1 MNGLEEVGIPG
12 REYLREAL
20 TNCSDPLKAIE
31 EFQIEN
37 GILLPSLHVMLPL
50 LDLHGVRRL
59 QFHVSVLEELKEKL
73 LTQIENLGKGENAAQ
88 KEAKLKELLVK
99 SFPVIRVPSL
109 QPVVMAIL
117 KNLDHV
123 EDKYL
128 KQIVSEKSLYQKCD
142 VSVKRQIWQEH
153 QGLYGD
159 EVSPLFSQYIKDK
172 EQLLN
177 QVDIGSNFFAL
188 SPRQRRQ
195 NPVIQ
200 ELVKMIGKNL
210 LLYDTTLQF
219 LRTLFLRT
227 KNVHYCTLRVEL
239 LMALHDADVQDIT
252 AMDPCHKFTWCLDA
266 CIREQNI
273 DIKRSRELQGFLEG
287 VRKGQEQVL
296 GDLSVTLCD
305 PYSVNFL
312 ATSALKIM
320 NHLVANESLPRGNSV
335 LVLILRMLNL
345 GLHAW
350 DILNSQVYREPKLD
364 SEIITKFIPTLMS
377 LVVDDQVRS
386 VNAKLPPDDR
396 ESALTIIEHS
406 GPVPELYEHFLAEDR
421 LAATLATYY
430 TFQVC
435 KARDKQGIMRVLGT
449 LANSHDNRA
458 LDGPFMHN
466 LVAYFVPMGEEFA
479 NEDFCTVVFD
489 EFFLTVLPQS
499 NVSHQLIKLL
509 WHVYSYLPP
518 HRLESLM
525 TTLSS
530 LQLSNETSRN
540 LFQQLQEKVA
550 EHLQTTASKRQL
562 DAQEDMDFAI
572 SVPTPSIS

>member
-1 MNGLEEVGIPG
+1 MNGLEKVGIPG
-12 REYLREAL
+12 REYLRDSL

-31 EFQIEN
+31 EFQVEN
-37 GILLPSLHVMLPL
+37 GILLPSLRVMLPL

-59 QFHVSVLEELKEKL
+59 QFHTSVLEELKDKL
-73 LTQIENLGKGENAAQ
+73 LGQIENLGKLDAGV
-88 KEAKLKELLVK
+88 KEAKLKELLEK
-99 SFPVIRVPSL
+99 SFPVIRVPAL

-117 KNLDHV
+117 KNLEHV
-123 EDKYL
+123 EDDYL
-128 KQIVSEKSLYQKCD
+128 KQIVAEKELYQNCD

-153 QGLYGD
+153 QGLFGD
-159 EVSPLFSQYIKDK
+159 EVSPLFSQYIKEK
-172 EQLLN
+172 EQSLN
-177 QVDIGSNFFAL
+177 QMDISSNFFML

-195 NPVIQ
+195 NPVIS

-239 LMALHDADVQDIT
+239 LMALHDIDVQDIT
-252 AMDPCHKFTWCLDA
+252 QMDPCHKFAWCLDA

-273 DIKRSRELQGFLEG
+273 DAKRSRELQGFLEG

-305 PYSVNFL
+305 PYSINFL
-312 ATSALKIM
+312 AMSAMKIM
-320 NHLVANESLPRGNSV
+320 NHLISTEQLPRGNPI
-335 LVLILRMLNL
+335 LTLILRMLNL

-364 SEIITKFIPTLMS
+364 SEIITKFIPTLMA
-377 LVVDDQVRS
+377 LIVDDQVRN

-396 ESALTIIEHS
+396 ESALAIIEHS
-406 GPVPELYEHFLAEDR
+406 GPVAELYEHFLAEDR

-435 KARDKQGIMRVLGT
+435 KNRDKQGIMRVLGT
-449 LANSHDNRA
+449 LANSQDNRA

-466 LVAYFVPMGEEFA
+466 LVAYFVPMCEEFA

-499 NVSHQLIKLL
+499 NVAHQLIKLL
-509 WHVYSYLPP
+509 WHIYSSLPP
-518 HRLESLM
+518 HRLDSLM
-525 TTLSS
+525 KTLSS
-530 LQLSNETSRN
+530 FQLYNETSRTA
-540 LFQQLQEKVA
+540 LQKLQEKVA
-550 EHLQTTASKRQL
+550 DHQQSTGSRRNVDSQ
-562 DAQEDMDFAI
+562 DDDFA
-572 SVPTPSIS
+572 VNVLKAEN